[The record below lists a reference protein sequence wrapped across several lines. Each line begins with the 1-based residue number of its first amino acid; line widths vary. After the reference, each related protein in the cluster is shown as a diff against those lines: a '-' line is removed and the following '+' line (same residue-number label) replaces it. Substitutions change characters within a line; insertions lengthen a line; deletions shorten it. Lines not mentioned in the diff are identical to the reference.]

1 MFAPASIR
9 LTSAGRP
16 VGIHLFSTGQGK
28 DKYRFMHAR
37 FRSPLSIVDTILGR
51 HFTGWLPIWVMV
63 IQHPEGTFVIDTGE
77 RAEASHPAWF
87 KTAGRLPGWFI
98 GSQFK
103 FSITRDQEIDRQL
116 AALHLPIHRITA
128 VVLTHLHFDHMDGL
142 YHFPNT
148 PVLLHRLE
156 WQQPFGSLPKLYP
169 PDFRPT
175 LLDLDIPIGPFQN
188 AAWLTGSK
196 DLALVHTPGHTY
208 GHCSIL
214 LKTDTHHL
222 LFAADICYT
231 QQQLLDDNFAANL
244 ASYRLARQTYAAV
257 KTYAR
262 GEPLIFL
269 PSHDPDSATRLQ
281 YLQPLLIPSR

>member
-1 MFAPASIR
+1 MFAPASIH
-9 LTSAGRP
+9 LTAAGRP
-16 VGIHLFSTGQGK
+16 IGIHLFSTGQGK
-28 DKYRFMHAR
+28 DKRRFMHAR
-37 FRSPLSIVDTILGR
+37 FKGALSLLDSILDHR
-51 HFTGWLPIWVMV
+51 FTDWLPIWVMV

-87 KTAGRLPGWFI
+87 KTAGHLPGWFV

-116 AALHLPIHRITA
+116 AALHIPIHRITA
-128 VVLTHLHFDHMDGL
+128 IVLTHLHFDHTGGL

-148 PVLLHRLE
+148 PALLHRVE
-156 WQQPFGSLPKLYP
+156 WQHPFGALPKLYP
-169 PDFRPT
+169 PGFQPT
-175 LLDLDIPIGPFQN
+175 LLDLDESYGPFKKVHY
-188 AAWLTGSK
+188 LTKSR

-214 LKTDTHHL
+214 VKTDTHHL
-222 LFAADICYT
+222 LFAADICYN
-231 QQQLLDDNFAANL
+231 QQQLLDDKFAAN
-244 ASYRLARQTYAAV
+244 AANYRLARQTYAAV

-262 GEPLIFL
+262 EKPLIFL

-281 YLQPLLIPSR
+281 HLKPLLIPSR